1 MIHRFAILLCAISMA
16 VLLPYASGA
25 QDTSAN
31 NRPSALGEHN
41 VVLNGI
47 RLYYR
52 IAGKPIADR
61 TRQTAIPTI
70 FLHGGPGYNSYSFAK
85 LAGTRLEP
93 HLAMIYFDQRGCGR
107 SERPWTHEYSM
118 DLLVQDIE
126 ALRLRLGVAKIS
138 LIGHSFGGTLALEY
152 AVRHPE
158 HVSRIVF
165 VDGMADGPSSIR
177 MWRERLESWDRTALS
192 RVSSSAKPQPDT
204 ADNSECA
211 ETKAMMSLVN
221 QATGRNGKAFFDHL
235 QFVDQSVRE
244 KQDAVDSESGLK
256 NTGELSNALF
266 SAGLACYRFT
276 QHARLSMPVLVIGGR
291 QDGAIGIKTM
301 RDLASKLP
309 NAKFIEYEKSAH
321 FPYIEEPERFAADV
335 TAFLSE
341 ARSLKNRTSP
351 RVE

>member
-1 MIHRFAILLCAISMA
+1 MFHRSTLLLCAIAWPCRS
-16 VLLPYASGA
+16 PHASDA
-25 QDTSAN
+25 QDMSAN
-31 NRPSALGEHN
+31 NRPSATGEHN

-52 IAGKPIADR
+52 VAGKPISDR
-61 TRQTAIPTI
+61 TPTIPTI
-70 FLHGGPGYNSYSFAK
+70 FLHGGPGYNSYSFAT
-85 LAGTRLEP
+85 LAGNRLEP
-93 HLAMIYFDQRGCGR
+93 HLAMIYLDQRGCGR
-107 SERPWTHEYSM
+107 SERPWTQAYSM
-118 DLLVQDIE
+118 DLLMQDIE

-152 AVRHPE
+152 AARHPE

-165 VDGMADGPSSIR
+165 VDGMADGPCFDTDVARPAQGMGSHSLKPRIILCEASVGHR
-177 MWRERLESWDRTALS
+177 REFGVRR
-192 RVSSSAKPQPDT
+192 
-204 ADNSECA
+204 N
-211 ETKAMMSLVN
+211 KAMMSRVN
-221 QATGRNGKAFFDHL
+221 QATGKNGKAFFDHL

-244 KQDAVDSESGLK
+244 KQDAIDAESGLK

-276 QHARLSMPVLVIGGR
+276 QHARLTMPVLVIGGS

-321 FPYIEEPERFAADV
+321 FPYLEEPERFAADV

-351 RVE
+351 RVG